1 MKKGILILLLLV
13 SNQLFSQLT
22 YPSSKILIGK
32 DTLTCLK
39 TDEIKLI
46 NKAFASEKFYHSMYK
61 TNMEKIDNLTE
72 QVSLAEDIATQY
84 MLSLELK
91 EKQYEN
97 LNLLYDQKVVDYN
110 SLEDDYWR
118 MNGKR
123 WAWKTATILGV
134 PIAFTGGI
142 LLTVKLLK

>member
-1 MKKGILILLLLV
+1 
-13 SNQLFSQLT
+13 
-22 YPSSKILIGK
+22 
-32 DTLTCLK
+32 
-39 TDEIKLI
+39 
-46 NKAFASEKFYHSMYK
+46 
-61 TNMEKIDNLTE
+61 MEKIDNLSE
-72 QVSLAEDIATQY
+72 QISLAEDIANEY
-84 MLSLELK
+84 MLSLETK

-97 LNLLYDQKVVDYN
+97 LNLLYDQKVSDYN
-110 SLEDDYWR
+110 SLEEAYWT

>member
-1 MKKGILILLLLV
+1 
-13 SNQLFSQLT
+13 
-22 YPSSKILIGK
+22 
-32 DTLTCLK
+32 
-39 TDEIKLI
+39 
-46 NKAFASEKFYHSMYK
+46 MYK
-61 TNMEKIDNLTE
+61 TNMEKISNLTE

-84 MLSLELK
+84 MVSLELK

-110 SLEDDYWR
+110 SLEDDYWK

-123 WAWKTATILGV
+123 WGWKTATILGV

>member
-1 MKKGILILLLLV
+1 
-13 SNQLFSQLT
+13 
-22 YPSSKILIGK
+22 
-32 DTLTCLK
+32 LTCIR
-39 TDEIKLI
+39 TEEVKLI
-46 NKAFASEKFYHSMYK
+46 NKVFASEKFYHSMYK

-72 QVSLAEDIATQY
+72 QVSLAEDIANQY

-97 LNLLYDQKVVDYN
+97 LNLLYDQKVSDYN
-110 SLEDDYWR
+110 SLEEAYWT